1 MKETKIP
8 FNLDDYYK
16 EDHEVETR
24 GSADEPPKKVRI
36 LCTDFSIDSKK
47 LIIAAIS
54 RTNSDTKECY
64 EEIKRYQVNGKC
76 GDEDSPLDLML
87 VTREFEDGD
96 IIFASLHNSTQCFIF
111 IFGDVERPS
120 IAWFTGQP
128 WSYHTNSEWS
138 YDTKRLATESE
149 KQLLF
154 NIFAKEGKRWNAEK
168 KCIEPLCSLKPF
180 DKVLVRNY
188 DRGKWF
194 ATFLS
199 NIESNEFRVCDG
211 TCYTQCIPYNNET
224 KYLLGT
230 NKNPKE
236 V

>member
-8 FNLDDYYK
+8 FDLVEYLEEDY
-16 EDHEVETR
+16 EVETR
-24 GSADEPPKKVRI
+24 GGVDEAPKKVRI
-36 LCTDFSIDSKK
+36 LCTDFSTGSNK
-47 LIIAAIS
+47 LIIAAVSPI
-54 RTNSDTKECY
+54 NSDTKECY

-128 WSYHTNSEWS
+128 WSYHTNSKWL

-154 NIFAKEGKRWNAEK
+154 GIFAKAGKQWNAEK
-168 KCIEPLCSLKPF
+168 KCVESLCRLKPF

-188 DRGKWF
+188 DCGKWF